1 MSVLLL
7 IFLFLT
13 LQVAAYYSEQQ
24 ATELLKMQKL
34 KLVFT
39 LPKLLF
45 LSQGKNWYIPWYK
58 HMLHLWSLHSHHFK
72 CHP

>member
-7 IFLFLT
+7 IFLFLAP
-13 LQVAAYYSEQQ
+13 QDAAYYSEQQ

-39 LPKLLF
+39 LPKL
-45 LSQGKNWYIPWYK
+45 
-58 HMLHLWSLHSHHFK
+58 
-72 CHP
+72 

>member
-7 IFLFLT
+7 IFLFLA
-13 LQVAAYYSEQQ
+13 LQDVASYSEQQ

-39 LPKLLF
+39 LPKL
-45 LSQGKNWYIPWYK
+45 
-58 HMLHLWSLHSHHFK
+58 
-72 CHP
+72 